1 MTEHEKTANAYREHR
16 ERMAHG
22 LADRSPRSHLIWSDL
37 PAYESPIDGRIIE
50 GRAQRREDLK
60 RNGCREYDPGM
71 KQDAKRNNRE
81 NNERLDRI
89 IGESVERMYNQL
101 SDTKRKQLDREM
113 GD

>member
-1 MTEHEKTANAYREHR
+1 MTEHEKTADNFREQR
-16 ERMAHG
+16 SRILHG
-22 LADRSPRSHLIWSDL
+22 LAERARTSHLIWADL

-71 KQDAKRNNRE
+71 KQDAKRNHQE
-81 NNERLDRI
+81 NNAQLDRI

-113 GD
+113 GA

>member
-1 MTEHEKTANAYREHR
+1 MTEHEKTANDYREQR
-16 ERMAHG
+16 SRILHG
-22 LADRSPRSHLIWSDL
+22 LADRFRPSHLIWADL

-71 KQDAKRNNRE
+71 KQDAQRNNQE
-81 NNERLDRI
+81 NNAQLDRI

>member
-16 ERMAHG
+16 SRMAHG
-22 LADRSPRSHLIWSDL
+22 LADRSPPSHLIWADL

-71 KQDAKRNNRE
+71 KQDAKRNHQE
-81 NNERLDRI
+81 NNAQLDRI
-89 IGESVERMYNQL
+89 IGESVERIYNQL

-113 GD
+113 GA